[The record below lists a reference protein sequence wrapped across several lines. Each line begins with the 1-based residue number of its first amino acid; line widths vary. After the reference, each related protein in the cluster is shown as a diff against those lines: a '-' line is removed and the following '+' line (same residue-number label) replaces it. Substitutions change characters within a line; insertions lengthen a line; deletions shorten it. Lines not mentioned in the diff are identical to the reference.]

1 MFYVDKYSTVTFK
14 LAVVVII
21 MIYIIYFFLTYT
33 PRTLLKLFN
42 EIHYWEKLMFE
53 TPHYVSDLNMKKEDL
68 RILRE
73 NVLLVVRDYN
83 RSVP

>member
-1 MFYVDKYSTVTFK
+1 MSY
-14 LAVVVII
+14 VVI
-21 MIYIIYFFLTYT
+21 F
-33 PRTLLKLFN
+33 RNLLKLFN

-53 TPHYVSDLNMKKEDL
+53 TPHYVSELYMKKEDL

-83 RSVP
+83 RFVLMMNSMANIGFGIKFFTVLQ

>member
-1 MFYVDKYSTVTFK
+1 MSY
-14 LAVVVII
+14 VVIC
-21 MIYIIYFFLTYT
+21 
-33 PRTLLKLFN
+33 RNLLKLFN

-53 TPHYVSDLNMKKEDL
+53 TPHYVSELYMKKEDL

-83 RSVP
+83 RFVLMMNNMANIGFGVKCLTVLQ

>member
-1 MFYVDKYSTVTFK
+1 MFFID
-14 LAVVVII
+14 
-21 MIYIIYFFLTYT
+21 
-33 PRTLLKLFN
+33 RTLLKLIN

-53 TPHYVSDLNMKKEDL
+53 TPHYVSEVYQKKEDL

-83 RSVP
+83 R